1 MDMAATPGPYSDDE
15 RVTPWRKLV
24 LPLGVCGLGVL
35 FGAFLKGAGK
45 MSVLETVLLFGGYVL
60 FIVILGLVATAI
72 SRSR

>member
-1 MDMAATPGPYSDDE
+1 MAATSGPGSGDGP
-15 RVTPWRKLV
+15 VTPWRKLA

-35 FGAFLKGAGK
+35 VGAFLKGAGK
-45 MSVLETVLLFGGYVL
+45 VSVLETVLLFAGYVL